1 MFPKGSR
8 LVVVVLIVIG
18 VIAWS
23 SLFVV
28 KETEQVVVT
37 QLGRP
42 VGEPITQA
50 GLHFKLPLIQKANFF
65 EKRVLKWDGNPNQIP
80 TKDKKYIWVDSTAR
94 WRIKDPLLFLMR
106 AGSVPTAL
114 SRLDG
119 IIDAVVRDH
128 VSYNFLEEL
137 VRSEGWED
145 AKAKL
150 LEAGVQEFQLLLK
163 SVEGTETGEILFA
176 PVIKG
181 REKITREMVADA
193 SQLVPEF
200 GIELLDIRIKRI
212 NYVDSVQEKVFERMV
227 SERKRIAAQYRS
239 EGEGERAAILGE
251 MERELAKISSEAF
264 RTSQEIRGRA
274 DATATQIY
282 ANTFGRDP
290 EFYQFYRSLEFYQ
303 GFNNPR
309 STFVLS
315 SDADLFRYLGS
326 IQGNTRGASGE
337 RPASEP

>member
-8 LVVVVLIVIG
+8 LVVVVVFVIG

-65 EKRVLKWDGNPNQIP
+65 EKRVLKWDGSPNQIP

-106 AGSVPTAL
+106 VGSVPTAL

-128 VSYNFLEEL
+128 VSNNFLEEL

-150 LEAGVQEFQLLLK
+150 LEAGVQEFQLLLE
-163 SVEGTETGEILFA
+163 SVEGTETGETLFA

-282 ANTFGRDP
+282 ANTFGKDP

-326 IQGNTRGASGE
+326 IQGNTRGASGV

>member
-1 MFPKGSR
+1 
-8 LVVVVLIVIG
+8 
-18 VIAWS
+18 
-23 SLFVV
+23 
-28 KETEQVVVT
+28 
-37 QLGRP
+37 
-42 VGEPITQA
+42 
-50 GLHFKLPLIQKANFF
+50 
-65 EKRVLKWDGNPNQIP
+65 
-80 TKDKKYIWVDSTAR
+80 
-94 WRIKDPLLFLMR
+94 
-106 AGSVPTAL
+106 
-114 SRLDG
+114 
-119 IIDAVVRDH
+119 
-128 VSYNFLEEL
+128 
-137 VRSEGWED
+137 
-145 AKAKL
+145 
-150 LEAGVQEFQLLLK
+150 
-163 SVEGTETGEILFA
+163 
-176 PVIKG
+176 
-181 REKITREMVADA
+181 MVADA

>member
-106 AGSVPTAL
+106 VGNVPTAL

-128 VSYNFLEEL
+128 VSNNFLEEL

-150 LEAGVQEFQLLLK
+150 LEAGVQEFQLLLE
-163 SVEGTETGEILFA
+163 SVEGTETGETLFA

-193 SQLVPEF
+193 SRLVPEF

-212 NYVDSVQEKVFERMV
+212 SHVPPAKPEACKTVDRS
-227 SERKRIAAQYRS
+227 KR
-239 EGEGERAAILGE
+239 L
-251 MERELAKISSEAF
+251 
-264 RTSQEIRGRA
+264 
-274 DATATQIY
+274 
-282 ANTFGRDP
+282 
-290 EFYQFYRSLEFYQ
+290 
-303 GFNNPR
+303 
-309 STFVLS
+309 
-315 SDADLFRYLGS
+315 
-326 IQGNTRGASGE
+326 
-337 RPASEP
+337 

>member
-1 MFPKGSR
+1 M
-8 LVVVVLIVIG
+8 
-18 VIAWS
+18 
-23 SLFVV
+23 
-28 KETEQVVVT
+28 
-37 QLGRP
+37 
-42 VGEPITQA
+42 
-50 GLHFKLPLIQKANFF
+50 
-65 EKRVLKWDGNPNQIP
+65 
-80 TKDKKYIWVDSTAR
+80 
-94 WRIKDPLLFLMR
+94 
-106 AGSVPTAL
+106 
-114 SRLDG
+114 
-119 IIDAVVRDH
+119 
-128 VSYNFLEEL
+128 
-137 VRSEGWED
+137 
-145 AKAKL
+145 
-150 LEAGVQEFQLLLK
+150 
-163 SVEGTETGEILFA
+163 
-176 PVIKG
+176 
-181 REKITREMVADA
+181 
-193 SQLVPEF
+193 
-200 GIELLDIRIKRI
+200 
-212 NYVDSVQEKVFERMV
+212 DSVQEKVFERMV

-326 IQGNTRGASGE
+326 IQGNTRGASGQ